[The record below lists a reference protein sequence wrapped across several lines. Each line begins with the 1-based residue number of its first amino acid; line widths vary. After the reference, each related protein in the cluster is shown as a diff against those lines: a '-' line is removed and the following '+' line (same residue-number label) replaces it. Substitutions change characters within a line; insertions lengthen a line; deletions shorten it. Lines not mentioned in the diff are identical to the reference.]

1 MRIPRWKTALVVLG
15 AVGVLVAIPIAVSA
29 VTQTFNDVPSTD
41 WAYDDVEWLA
51 ANDLTNGCTSDGTL
65 FCPDSPV
72 TRREMAAFMHRLAT
86 KRVVNAGTIDGL
98 DSNDFV
104 MNTEW
109 VTKSATFSSLAVGN
123 PVFAEATCPKP
134 KHVVSGGG
142 LSIEGRLVMIASH
155 PSSGDTAWTATW
167 SNLGPTPLTS
177 TVTTWA
183 LCEGPELRTLP
194 LP

>member
-1 MRIPRWKTALVVLG
+1 MKTWKIILIVVSTAMLIAPLTAYATTSLFADVPDDHIFVNDINWMKTAG
-15 AVGVLVAIPIAVSA
+15 
-29 VTQTFNDVPSTD
+29 VTQ
-41 WAYDDVEWLA
+41 
-51 ANDLTNGCTSDGTL
+51 GCGDGTNY
-65 FCPDSPV
+65 CPEANV
-72 TRREMAAFMHRLAT
+72 TRGQMAAFMHRLAT
-86 KRVVNAGTIDGL
+86 KRVVNAGTLDGR

-109 VTKSATFSSLAVGN
+109 VTKSATFSSLAVGS